1 MQLRKIEE
9 QDYEGWLKLWQGY
22 QAFYKVSLSPKLS
35 QLTFSRLLDDREEM
49 GGFVIEQD
57 QELIGL
63 VHYIFHRS
71 TWTEGNY
78 CYLQDLFVKHENR

>member
-9 QDYEGWLKLWQGY
+9 QDHEGWLKLWQGY

-49 GGFVIEQD
+49 GG
-57 QELIGL
+57 LC
-63 VHYIFHRS
+63 
-71 TWTEGNY
+71 N
-78 CYLQDLFVKHENR
+78 